1 MSSDNQFTA
10 LGPAFIG
17 FQTNAT
23 RIDRGA
29 EITGTVVGVKGTC
42 SGFPGD
48 GVQGFGTGNF
58 SGVAGFARD
67 LGGFGVFG
75 LGKGGA
81 GAGVRGV
88 SVDPG
93 GNGVIAEAHNGVTAY
108 GIWARSSQG
117 LAGRFDGRVEFR
129 GNVLVTGS
137 LTVQG
142 APKSAA
148 VPHPDGSHR
157 LLYCMESPESWFEDF
172 GVGQLVHGQ
181 AQVQLDP
188 DFAAVVNC
196 DAYHVFLTEYD
207 DNNSLYVTAR
217 TNKGFGVRAKASTAG
232 STFSYRVVAKR
243 KDITA
248 PRLAKVSPSTG
259 AAPRPEEVSLSTGAV
274 LSSNSDLVSS
284 ESELMAA
291 KSSLSTGAA
300 PRPEEVSLSTGAVL
314 SSNSNLVSSESELV
328 AAKSK

>member
-1 MSSDNQFTA
+1 MAS
-10 LGPAFIG
+10 
-17 FQTNAT
+17 
-23 RIDRGA
+23 
-29 EITGTVVGVKGTC
+29 
-42 SGFPGD
+42 PGD

-93 GNGVIAEAHNGVTAY
+93 GNGVIAEAHNGGTAY

-117 LAGRFDGRVEFR
+117 LAGRFDGRVEVR

-137 LTVQG
+137 LTVNG
-142 APKSAA
+142 PKSAA

-172 GVGQLVHGQ
+172 GVGQFVNGQ

-196 DAYHVFLTEYD
+196 DAYHVFLTEYE

-217 TNKGFGVRAKASTAG
+217 TSKGFGVRAKASTAG

-243 KDITA
+243 KDMTA
-248 PRLAKVSPSTG
+248 SRFEKVSPLNG
-259 AAPRPEEVSLSTGAV
+259 AAPRPEEVSLSTGAA
-274 LSSNSDLVSS
+274 LS
-284 ESELMAA
+284 
-291 KSSLSTGAA
+291 
-300 PRPEEVSLSTGAVL
+300 
-314 SSNSNLVSSESELV
+314 SNLVSSESELA
-328 AAKSK
+328 AAKSSPSNGAAPRLEELSLSTGAALSSNLVSSESELAAAKSR